1 MGGSTTLPTAEATDV
16 STKPRQRR
24 RGDFYF
30 WQFLIL
36 RVPMAVYAIVLFVY
50 LGRYIHKWQ
59 GALRQP
65 EDAEYSNPTRKD
77 ALEQS
82 GLALSMVRRRKTP
95 SLRISHPLYFEVPQR
110 IRLTW

>member
-1 MGGSTTLPTAEATDV
+1 MGGNTTSPTTETTDV

-24 RGDFYF
+24 RDGYF
-30 WQFLIL
+30 WQLVIL
-36 RVPMAVYAIVLFVY
+36 RIPTAVFAITLFVY
-50 LGRYIHKWQ
+50 VGRYIHKWQ

-82 GLALSMVRRRKTP
+82 GLALSMVRRR
-95 SLRISHPLYFEVPQR
+95 RPLLSSDVVSSTLF
-110 IRLTW
+110 